1 MVNGMKQVKPLIA
14 VYLLLYTLGHSS
26 MSLADQPL
34 EVADNGFG
42 FRLFKQLAKDQ
53 PHTDISISPYSTAT
67 LLQTLS
73 NGAQGKTMAEMQYL
87 LGITQLS
94 SAAVNAA
101 NKAIAQS
108 LTSTSTHLIL
118 KTANAIWY
126 RPGTVVDPAFIS
138 TNQQFYGATVEA
150 LNFADPH
157 SVDIINAWASDRT
170 EGKIRRIA
178 DGMIDARNTQ
188 LFLANALYFKGK
200 WSSPFEARYT
210 NNRAFHLHGGGEK
223 IVPMMQQSNHWEYC
237 QGPGYQAVRLPY
249 EDGNISMYLFLP
261 DIHSAPQTIL
271 ATLSGDSW
279 QRLSKSGFSSQ
290 HVNLVMP
297 KFKVE
302 YSVELRD
309 PLAALGMKA
318 AFSAQSADFS
328 GIAPGIFISAVRHK
342 TFVEVNEEG
351 TEAAAVT
358 GAAATL
364 SAVREIV
371 DMTVDRPFLFLIE
384 DKSTE
389 MILFMGVVFNPADN
403 YIERS
408 R

>member
-1 MVNGMKQVKPLIA
+1 
-14 VYLLLYTLGHSS
+14 
-26 MSLADQPL
+26 
-34 EVADNGFG
+34 
-42 FRLFKQLAKDQ
+42 
-53 PHTDISISPYSTAT
+53 
-67 LLQTLS
+67 
-73 NGAQGKTMAEMQYL
+73 
-87 LGITQLS
+87 
-94 SAAVNAA
+94 
-101 NKAIAQS
+101 
-108 LTSTSTHLIL
+108 
-118 KTANAIWY
+118 
-126 RPGTVVDPAFIS
+126 
-138 TNQQFYGATVEA
+138 
-150 LNFADPH
+150 
-157 SVDIINAWASDRT
+157 
-170 EGKIRRIA
+170 
-178 DGMIDARNTQ
+178 
-188 LFLANALYFKGK
+188 
-200 WSSPFEARYT
+200 
-210 NNRAFHLHGGGEK
+210 
-223 IVPMMQQSNHWEYC
+223 
-237 QGPGYQAVRLPY
+237 
-249 EDGNISMYLFLP
+249 
-261 DIHSAPQTIL
+261 
-271 ATLSGDSW
+271 
-279 QRLSKSGFSSQ
+279 
-290 HVNLVMP
+290 MP

>member
-1 MVNGMKQVKPLIA
+1 MVNVMTQAKPLIA
-14 VYLLLYTLGHSS
+14 VYLLLCTMGHTS

-34 EVADNGFG
+34 GVADNGFG

-53 PHTDISISPYSTAT
+53 PCTNISISPYSTAT
-67 LLQTLS
+67 LLQTVS

-87 LGITQLS
+87 LGTTELS
-94 SAAVNAA
+94 FAAVNAA
-101 NKAIAQS
+101 NKAFAQS
-108 LTSTSTHLIL
+108 LTSTSAHLIL

-126 RPGTVVDPAFIS
+126 RPGTVVNPAFIS

-188 LFLANALYFKGK
+188 LFLANALYFKGR
-200 WSSPFEARYT
+200 WSSPFEARHT

-223 IVPMMQQSNHWEYC
+223 VIPMMQQSNHWEYR

-249 EDGNISMYLFLP
+249 EDRNVSMYLFLP
-261 DIHSAPQTIL
+261 DIHSAVETIL
-271 ATLSGDSW
+271 GSLSGNNW

-318 AFSAQSADFS
+318 AFSGQSADFS

-371 DMTVDRPFLFLIE
+371 DMIVDRPFLFLIE

-389 MILFMGVVFNPADN
+389 MILFMGAVFNPADN

-408 R
+408 H